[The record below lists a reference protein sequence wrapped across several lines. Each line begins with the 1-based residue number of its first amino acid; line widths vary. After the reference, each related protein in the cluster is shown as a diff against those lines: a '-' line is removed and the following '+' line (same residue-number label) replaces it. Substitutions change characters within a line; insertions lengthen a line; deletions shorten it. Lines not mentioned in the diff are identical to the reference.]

1 MRQGFVERRRA
12 GPVNRLRRMLYG
24 LLLGSASAPALA
36 GSPLGGAAGGT
47 LHRLPMV
54 QTNAPA
60 WMHDNVLL
68 ARDPLSAGGAL
79 YAYSGLGPALSAAA
93 ALGPDYA
100 FLPVGN
106 LLFTAHYLGG
116 DLKKLGKGLG
126 VDLAVPQFGYFHLN
140 LFAGRDDIIGGQRW
154 RIDPQG
160 FALPES
166 AQRSWSLGGS
176 LAVEAGP
183 SGRRQVLF
191 VPQLVL
197 NLDAITH
204 VSGRMQAVLS
214 YHEWHS
220 RLDRAPTDNG
230 PVPQVSLKW
239 WF

>member
-1 MRQGFVERRRA
+1 MSQGFIERRRT
-12 GPVNRLRRMLYG
+12 GPVNQLRRMLYG
-24 LLLGSASAPALA
+24 LLLGTATAPVLA
-36 GSPLGGAAGGT
+36 GPLGAGMSGS
-47 LHRLPMV
+47 LHRLPLV

-68 ARDPLSAGGAL
+68 ARDPLSAGGGL
-79 YAYSGLGPALSAAA
+79 YAYSGLGPALSGAA

-106 LLFTAHYLGG
+106 LLFTAHYLGD

-140 LFAGRDDIIGGQRW
+140 LFAGRNDTLGGQRW
-154 RIDPQG
+154 RIAPQG
-160 FALPES
+160 FALPDTPE
-166 AQRSWSLGGS
+166 RLWSLGGS
-176 LAVEAGP
+176 LALETGP
-183 SGRRQVLF
+183 TGRRQVMF

-197 NLDAITH
+197 NLDAVTH
-204 VSGRMQAVLS
+204 LSGRMQAVLS

-220 RLDRAPTDNG
+220 RLERTPNDNG
-230 PVPQVSLKW
+230 PVPQISLKW